1 MYKIENKGQK
11 IAHIFINGVISEED
25 GIGVVND
32 MRNMYEAGVEEII
45 FRINSYGGS
54 VKAAYDIV
62 SEMKTLNIVST
73 AINEGFAV
81 SAASVI
87 LAAADKAKAFDF
99 SMAMIHDPLMG
110 NKSLE
115 QTSNKDREFL
125 QRVKDGIIQIY
136 KSRINIP
143 VEQLSKMLTKETSL
157 NALEQKELGLVDEI
171 IKKNSKPKIKD
182 SYTVEDIYNVFEEYN
197 KIEIENMAKTEK
209 NIETPVV
216 ENIETPAVENI
227 NAVELTDKINNL
239 NNEVTKLKVENFIL
253 KHSLSTKEEIINKAV
268 EAHGVSVLETIA
280 QFIELTPKV
289 ETPVENTQLV
299 DELHAIVN
307 EANKLI
313 NDEIVESAPSD
324 EDLMSQAKEIFD
336 FAGDNEKRLFIKQT
350 NNELYEK
357 LFDVYSNSL

>member
-1 MYKIENKGQK
+1 
-11 IAHIFINGVISEED
+11 
-25 GIGVVND
+25 
-32 MRNMYEAGVEEII
+32 
-45 FRINSYGGS
+45 
-54 VKAAYDIV
+54 
-62 SEMKTLNIVST
+62 
-73 AINEGFAV
+73 
-81 SAASVI
+81 
-87 LAAADKAKAFDF
+87 
-99 SMAMIHDPLMG
+99 
-110 NKSLE
+110 
-115 QTSNKDREFL
+115 
-125 QRVKDGIIQIY
+125 
-136 KSRINIP
+136 
-143 VEQLSKMLTKETSL
+143 
-157 NALEQKELGLVDEI
+157 
-171 IKKNSKPKIKD
+171 
-182 SYTVEDIYNVFEEYN
+182 
-197 KIEIENMAKTEK
+197 MAKTEK

>member
-1 MYKIENKGQK
+1 MYKIENKAPE

-32 MRNMYEAGVEEII
+32 MRNMFEAGVKEIT

-62 SEMKTLNIVST
+62 SEMKTLDIAT
-73 AINEGFAV
+73 IAINEGFAV
-81 SAASVI
+81 SAASII
-87 LAAADKAKAFDF
+87 LAAADTAKAFDF

-157 NALEQKELGLVDEI
+157 NALEQKDLGLVDEI
-171 IKKNSKPKIKD
+171 IEKNSKPKIKD
-182 SYTVEDIYNVFEEYN
+182 FYTVEDIYNVFEEYN
-197 KIEIENMAKTEK
+197 KIETENMEK
-209 NIETPVV
+209 IENIETPVV
-216 ENIETPAVENI
+216 ENIEAI
-227 NAVELTDKINNL
+227 ELNNKINDL
-239 NNEVTKLKVENFIL
+239 NTEVTKLKVENFIL
-253 KHSLSTKEEIINKAV
+253 KNSLSTKEEIINKAV

-280 QFIELTPKV
+280 QFIELAPKV
-289 ETPVENTQLV
+289 ETPVETPVENTGLIN
-299 DELHAIVN
+299 ELHSIVN

-313 NDEIVESAPSD
+313 DNEIVKGTPSN
-324 EDLMSQAKEIFD
+324 EDLLTQAKEIFD
-336 FAGDNEKRLFIKQT
+336 INGDNIKRLSIK
-350 NNELYEK
+350 NSNKELYEK
-357 LFDVYSNSL
+357 LFDVYSNNL